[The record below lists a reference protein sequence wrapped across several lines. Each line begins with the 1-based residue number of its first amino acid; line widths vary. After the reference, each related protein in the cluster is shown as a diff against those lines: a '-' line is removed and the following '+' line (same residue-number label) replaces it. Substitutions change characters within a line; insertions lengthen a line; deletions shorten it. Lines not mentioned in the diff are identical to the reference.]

1 MRKTTSISLVFLLVV
16 TLFLFSFDSKKEMLI
31 EVYETSAAGHKLTQ
45 IKTFSEGKIVSEIN
59 LNPEEKLQTITGF
72 GGAFTESSA
81 YLLNQMSPEKRDQ
94 IIKAYFSNDGAA
106 YSLTRTHMNSCDF
119 SLSNYSYTAVE
130 GDTELEHFSI
140 DHDKDDLIPMIKAA
154 QEASKDG
161 FKLFGSP
168 WTAAPWMKDNN
179 SWVGGKLKP
188 EYYNTWALFF
198 SKYADAYKAE
208 GIDIWGFTVE
218 NEPMGNGNN
227 WESMVFSPEEM
238 TLFVQK
244 YLGPTLEAK
253 GQEDLVILGFDQN
266 RGDLKEWV
274 DVMYKDEVSSKYYDG
289 TAIHWYES
297 TYDYFPEE
305 LQYAHHKAP
314 NKHLI
319 QAEACVD
326 SEVPAWKDDAWYWAK
341 EATDWGFD
349 WREPAK
355 KYLHPKYAPV
365 NRYARDIIGCLN
377 NWVDGWVDWNMVL
390 DRQGGPNWFKNWC
403 VAPIIVDPEQDEV
416 YLTPL
421 YYVMSHFS
429 KFIRPGAV
437 VIGAESSDTDL
448 MVTASKNPDGSIAVV
463 VFNEGHSEKYFN
475 LNLFGQT
482 HSLSVSP
489 QALQTIT
496 FTN

>member
-1 MRKTTSISLVFLLVV
+1 MRKITSISLVFLLVV

-208 GIDIWGFTVE
+208 GIDVWGFTVE

-326 SEVPAWKDDAWYWAK
+326 SEVPAWKDDAWYWSK

-489 QALQTIT
+489 QALQTII

>member
-1 MRKTTSISLVFLLVV
+1 MRKITSISLVFLLVV

-326 SEVPAWKDDAWYWAK
+326 SEVPAWKDDAWYWSK

-489 QALQTIT
+489 QALQTII

>member
-1 MRKTTSISLVFLLVV
+1 MRKITSISLVFLLVV

-326 SEVPAWKDDAWYWAK
+326 SEAPAWKDDAWYWAK

-437 VIGAESSDTDL
+437 VISAESSDTDL

>member
-1 MRKTTSISLVFLLVV
+1 MRKITSISLVFLLVV

-31 EVYETSAAGHKLTQ
+31 EVYETSAAGHKITQ

-140 DHDKDDLIPMIKAA
+140 DHDKDDLIPMIKVA

-489 QALQTIT
+489 QALQTII

>member
-1 MRKTTSISLVFLLVV
+1 MRKITSISLVFLLVV

-326 SEVPAWKDDAWYWAK
+326 SEAPAWKDDAWYWAK

-489 QALQTIT
+489 QALQTII